1 MKRLLP
7 KLIRDQRGAT
17 AVEYGVI
24 LLMLVLASMT
34 AIRGFASESILM
46 WDEISSKSAEAT
58 GG

>member
-24 LLMLVLASMT
+24 LLMLVLACMT